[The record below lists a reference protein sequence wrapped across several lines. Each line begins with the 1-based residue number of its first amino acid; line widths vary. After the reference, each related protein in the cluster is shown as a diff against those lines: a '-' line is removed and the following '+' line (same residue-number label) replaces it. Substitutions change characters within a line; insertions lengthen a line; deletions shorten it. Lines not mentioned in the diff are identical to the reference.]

1 MDKRTQEK
9 IDEINASIPEE
20 LKNNLVSKEDNQE
33 LLEAKEQAEFILHR
47 MEGDRNIISSR
58 QKRQLKESLEGF
70 LKNTDFTK
78 KVEKVNPKATEGIDN
93 FLKGAMEKEVKA
105 GRLNPASKTDIE
117 SFMRKITR
125 K

>member
-1 MDKRTQEK
+1 MDKKTQEK

-20 LKNNLVSKEDNQE
+20 LKKNVVTQETNDE
-33 LLEAKEQAEFILHR
+33 LLESKEQAEFILKR

-58 QKRQLKESLEGF
+58 QKMQLKESLEGF

-78 KVEKVNPKATEGIDN
+78 KIEKVNPKATEGIDR
-93 FLKGAMEKEVKA
+93 FLRGAMEQEIKA
-105 GRLNPASKTDIE
+105 GRLNPASKSDMD